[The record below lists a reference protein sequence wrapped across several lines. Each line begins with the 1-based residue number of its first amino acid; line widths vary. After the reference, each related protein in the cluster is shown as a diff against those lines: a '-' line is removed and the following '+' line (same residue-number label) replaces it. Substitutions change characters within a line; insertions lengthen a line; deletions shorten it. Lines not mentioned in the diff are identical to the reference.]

1 MANVNPNPVL
11 NQQNLQ
17 SNQPPAQGN
26 NDAAN
31 LTGQIQANTI
41 VTMKTEVI
49 KLPDFYG
56 DPSKDTITALEFMA
70 RIDECQITNEWN
82 DITTFSYFRLALRG
96 QADKWLSSVVRHL
109 QLTPAQKTWTRIR
122 PSFKTEFAAFL
133 GDKLIIDGLAKLSH
147 RPGENPRMFFSR
159 LEEHIFVLKEN
170 YASYRVK
177 PDRPAQ
183 EAVGGY
189 SEDSLTK
196 FSNDSVDNFAN
207 FMFTQMFKAAAPE
220 NVRRLLSHK
229 DQTRLTVEDAYK
241 VYFTDH
247 QMDMDKKP
255 TTIHAVNEESDNGQI
270 NKQDVAAFRPQQR
283 PQNQG
288 FQSNS
293 NRGNNRSR
301 GQNNRSNYNN
311 GNRQNY
317 QSYNQSNQPK
327 SNASGNGKFC
337 AYCKILNHIQ
347 EDCRK
352 QIKDN
357 KPCIT
362 NKGQLYWPKVNSTND
377 NPNTVQQNS
386 NPNAIE
392 SVFH

>member
-1 MANVNPNPVL
+1 LAR
-11 NQQNLQ
+11 
-17 SNQPPAQGN
+17 
-26 NDAAN
+26 
-31 LTGQIQANTI
+31 QIQANTN

-56 DPSKDTITALEFMA
+56 DPTKDTITALEFMA

-122 PSFKTEFAAFL
+122 PMFKTEFAAFSD
-133 GDKLIIDGLAKLSH
+133 DKLIIDGLAKLSH

-159 LEEHIFVLKEN
+159 LEELIFVLKEN

-183 EAVGGY
+183 EAGGGY
-189 SEDSLTK
+189 SDASLTK
-196 FSNDSVDNFAN
+196 AINDNVDNFAN

-247 QMDMDKKP
+247 RMEMDKKSN
-255 TTIHAVNEESDNGQI
+255 TVNAVNEESDSAQNDQ
-270 NKQDVAAFRPQQR
+270 QDVAAFRQQQR
-283 PQNQG
+283 PQNRA
-288 FQSNS
+288 FQSSS

-301 GQNNRSNYNN
+301 GQNNKHYNN

-317 QSYNQSNQPK
+317 QNYNQSSQPK
-327 SNASGNGKFC
+327 SNNSGNGKFC
-337 AYCKILNHIQ
+337 AYCKILNHSQ
-347 EDCRK
+347 EECRK
-352 QIKDN
+352 RIKDN
-357 KPCIT
+357 KPCVT
-362 NKGQLYWPKVNSTND
+362 NSGKLYWPKVNSTND